1 MSKIKNKAKQIW
13 KYLKKE
19 DGWTIVETM
28 IVITIAMILTA
39 MVGITAIKQVG
50 KAKAVKAQTEI
61 ESYSLALT
69 AYYLDCGSYPGEE
82 SGLEALYKNPG
93 SADGWNGPY
102 LTRSVSKDP
111 WGNDYIYRIPG
122 PDGQDFAL
130 LSYGSDGMEGGEGD
144 AADLVSW

>member
-1 MSKIKNKAKQIW
+1 MKRIKAIGKKIAHFFMQ
-13 KYLKKE
+13 E

-61 ESYSLALT
+61 ENFSLALMS
-69 AYYLDCGSYPGEE
+69 YYLDCGSYPEE
-82 SGLEALYKNPG
+82 TEGLEALYKQPAG
-93 SADGWNGPY
+93 SDDWNGPY
-102 LTRSVSKDP
+102 INRAVGKDP
-111 WGNDYIYRIPG
+111 WGNDYIYQVPG
-122 PDGQDFAL
+122 PEGHDYSII
-130 LSYGSDGMEGGEGD
+130 SYGSDGMEGGEGD